1 MNVVVHVFHA
11 SNMLIGVVG
20 LPGEKT
26 GAVFL
31 APKSQ
36 GVSVVEMCLKA
47 LPSFLKRSTPT
58 SIIRLN
64 HSPYSDEIEHF
75 AFSQRWPAVPHLK
88 WCSFEVQREWDPLKC
103 I

>member
-47 LPSFLKRSTPT
+47 LLSFLKRSTPT

-64 HSPYSDEIEHF
+64 HSATQTKLSTSPSASAGQRFRTWNDVLLKYSVNETH
-75 AFSQRWPAVPHLK
+75 
-88 WCSFEVQREWDPLKC
+88 
-103 I
+103 